1 MSFLTLVLGALTLL
15 FYATG
20 VASAVLAL
28 RNLDRF
34 AVKWTYLFG
43 FMAFGVHV
51 LWVLNT
57 AVGVGGFPIHAK
69 WQGLAT
75 AGLIVS
81 AVTLP
86 WGSASRWLA
95 LSLGTQATTAVLVA
109 LALIAHHQRPETAP
123 RVFAFDVM
131 LLANL
136 AATSILL
143 IASSYAAG
151 YILLD
156 AGLKRRAT
164 WGRLRQWPPLTV
176 LSRRFTNLAMLGSV
190 SLAVGLILGIVQ
202 RAQNHYP
209 LVGDVHTWV
218 VGLTLTLFLTV
229 VASSKLRGLSLR
241 TRAGITVCGG
251 GLLFVGIAVGALN
264 LYGSNS

>member
-1 MSFLTLVLGALTLL
+1 VNFLTLVLGALTLL

-20 VASAVLAL
+20 VASAVLAS

-34 AVKWTYLFG
+34 AVRWTYLFG
-43 FMAFGVHV
+43 FMAFGVHA
-51 LWVLNT
+51 LWVLDS
-57 AVGVGGFPIHAK
+57 AIGVGGFPIHAK

-86 WGSASRWLA
+86 WRSASRWLA
-95 LSLGTQATTAVLVA
+95 LSLGTQTTAAILVA
-109 LALIAHHQRPETAP
+109 LSLVAYHQRPETAP
-123 RVFAFDVM
+123 RVFAFDFM

-151 YILLD
+151 YMLLD

-176 LSRRFTNLAMLGSV
+176 LSRRFTHLATLGTV
-190 SLAVGLILGIVQ
+190 LLAVGLTLGVIQ
-202 RAQNHYP
+202 RAQQHYP
-209 LVGDVHTWV
+209 LVSDVHTWV
-218 VGLTLTLFLTV
+218 VGMTLTLFLAV

-241 TRAGITVCGG
+241 TRAAITVCGG
-251 GLLFVGIAVGALN
+251 GLLFLGIAVGALN